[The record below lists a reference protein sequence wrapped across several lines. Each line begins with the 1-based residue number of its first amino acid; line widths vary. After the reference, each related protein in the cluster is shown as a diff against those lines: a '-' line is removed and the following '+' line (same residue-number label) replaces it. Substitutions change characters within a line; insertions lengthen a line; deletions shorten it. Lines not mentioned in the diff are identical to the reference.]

1 MITLATLPQATAQQ
15 VFDQVATHLLTQ
27 KKKSRV
33 IHRDNGKLGFPKGD
47 SCVYRTP
54 EGLKCAAGCLISDE
68 EYLTLIGESRNS
80 IPWNSLIARGVAPEE
95 HRELI
100 VSLQR
105 CHDHNTPE
113 YWDRYLLDIAKAYDL
128 SPAVLDQFKP

>member
-27 KKKSRV
+27 KKKSRI
-33 IHRDNGKLGFPKGD
+33 IHESNGD

-54 EGLKCAAGCLISDE
+54 EGLKCAAGCLMSDE
-68 EYLTLIGESRNS
+68 EFLTLVGGTRNS
-80 IPWNSLIARGVAPEE
+80 IPWRSLIARGVAPEE
-95 HRELI
+95 HSELI

-113 YWDRYLLDIAKAYDL
+113 YWDIYLFEIANAYDL
-128 SPAVLDQFKP
+128 SPAVLEQFKS